1 MPGRNRTI
9 ITRRGALKQLASVAA
24 GTLVSTRFVTGQ
36 TRPATPQ
43 SAPAAAA
50 QPVLVERLSTG
61 TEIWQVT
68 TEQRPQSN
76 IYCELPYCSTDSRYF
91 VYERKNR
98 KENKDNPTEFMVVE
112 LGTWKQHLLDVGWN
126 MTGCAITRDGVFYYL
141 KRTPGR
147 EVDLMRADL
156 SKGQP
161 QSLFRLQHPA
171 VAGSLG
177 TVSPDGRYYAR
188 GQRLDQEYK
197 RFGILLVDLQKGTET
212 VIDEDPY
219 NFNPHPQFDPSRNDR
234 LMIQHNRGSKFS
246 PEGVRERAVGP
257 EGATLYLLSVPD
269 AKRTELQVG
278 RPYTTAISGHEAW
291 IATRGEI
298 LLSVLAQDGYTPDK
312 GNLLCVRPGQPARVA
327 ARGFQANHVHVSR
340 CGRFFCCDD
349 WRGTCKIVIGS
360 LQTGRT
366 AVICESKTSMGRNA
380 NTHPHAYL
388 TPNLKWVVFNSDR
401 SGFAHIHAA
410 SVPPGLMETLSQLD
424 AGNSGMDCGVKG
436 AVQ

>member
-1 MPGRNRTI
+1 MPDQNRARI
-9 ITRRGALKQLASVAA
+9 SRRKALKHLASAAA

-36 TRPATPQ
+36 TRPTATQ
-43 SAPAAAA
+43 AVPAAAGR
-50 QPVLVERLSTG
+50 PLLVERLSTG

-76 IYCELPYCSTDSRYF
+76 IYCELPYCSADSRYF

-126 MTGCAITRDGVFYYL
+126 MTGCAITREGVFYYL
-141 KRTPGR
+141 KRTARR
-147 EVDLMRADL
+147 EIDLVRADL

-161 QSLFRLQHPA
+161 QTLFRLQHPA

-177 TVSPDGRYYAR
+177 TVSPDGRYYVR

-197 RFGILLVDLQKGTET
+197 RYGLLLVDLQKGTET

-219 NFNPHPQFDPSRNDR
+219 NYNTHPQFDPSRKDR

-246 PEGVRERAVGP
+246 PEGVRERAIGP

-278 RPYTTAISGHEAW
+278 HPYTTFITGHEAW
-291 IATRGEI
+291 IATSGEI
-298 LLSVLAQDGYTPDK
+298 LFSVVARDDYAPEK
-312 GNLLCVRPGQPARVA
+312 GNLLRVRPGEPARVA
-327 ARGFQANHVHVSR
+327 ARGFQANHVNVSR

-366 AVICESKTSMGRNA
+366 AAVCESKASMQRDA

-388 TPNLKWVVFNSDR
+388 TADLKWVVFNSDR

-410 SVPPGLMETLSQLD
+410 SVPPGLLESLS
-424 AGNSGMDCGVKG
+424 
-436 AVQ
+436 

>member
-1 MPGRNRTI
+1 MPSQNRTR
-9 ITRRGALKQLASVAA
+9 ITRRRALKQIAAVAA
-24 GTLVSTRFVTGQ
+24 GTVISTQTGKAQ
-36 TRPATPQ
+36 TRPAATL
-43 SAPAAAA
+43 AVPAAAGR
-50 QPVLVERLSTG
+50 PLIVERLSTG

-76 IYCELPYCSTDSRYF
+76 IYCELPYCSGDSRYF

-126 MTGCAITRDGVFYYL
+126 MTGCAITREGIFYYL

-147 EVDLMRADL
+147 EVDLVRADL

-161 QSLFRLQHPA
+161 QTLFRLRYPA

-197 RFGILLVDLQKGTET
+197 RFGILLVDLRKGTEI
-212 VIDEDPY
+212 VIDEDRY
-219 NFNPHPQFDPSRNDR
+219 NYNTHPQFDPSRSDR

-246 PEGVRERAVGP
+246 PEGVRERAIGP

-269 AKRTELQVG
+269 AKRTGLQVG
-278 RPYTTAISGHEAW
+278 HPYTTFITGHEAW
-291 IATRGEI
+291 IATSGEI
-298 LLSVLAQDGYTPDK
+298 LFSVVARDDYLPEK
-312 GNLLCVRPGQPARVA
+312 GNLLRVRPGESARVA
-327 ARGFQANHVHVSR
+327 ARGFQANHVNVSR

-366 AVICESKTSMGRNA
+366 AAVCESKASMQRDA

-388 TPNLKWVVFNSDR
+388 TPDLKWVVFNSDG
-401 SGFAHIHAA
+401 SGFPHIHAA
-410 SVPPGLMETLSQLD
+410 SVPPGLIESLSQP
-424 AGNSGMDCGVKG
+424 A
-436 AVQ
+436 

>member
-1 MPGRNRTI
+1 
-9 ITRRGALKQLASVAA
+9 LKQIAAVAA
-24 GTLVSTRFVTGQ
+24 GTVISTQTGKAQ
-36 TRPATPQ
+36 TRPAATL
-43 SAPAAAA
+43 AVPAAAGR
-50 QPVLVERLSTG
+50 PLIVERLSTG

-76 IYCELPYCSTDSRYF
+76 IYCELPYCSGDSRYF

-126 MTGCAITRDGVFYYL
+126 MTGCAITREGIFYYL

-147 EVDLMRADL
+147 EVDLVRADL

-161 QSLFRLQHPA
+161 QTLFRLRYPA

-197 RFGILLVDLQKGTET
+197 RFGILLVDLRKGTEI
-212 VIDEDPY
+212 VIDEDRY
-219 NFNPHPQFDPSRNDR
+219 NYNTHPQFDPSRSDR

-246 PEGVRERAVGP
+246 PEGVRERAIGP

-269 AKRTELQVG
+269 AKRTGLQVG
-278 RPYTTAISGHEAW
+278 HPYTTFITGHEAW
-291 IATRGEI
+291 IATSGEI
-298 LLSVLAQDGYTPDK
+298 LFSVVARDDYLPEK
-312 GNLLCVRPGQPARVA
+312 GNLLRVRPGESARVA
-327 ARGFQANHVHVSR
+327 ARGFQANHVNVSR

-366 AVICESKTSMGRNA
+366 AVICESKASMQRDA

-388 TPNLKWVVFNSDR
+388 TPDLKWVVFNSDG
-401 SGFAHIHAA
+401 SGFPHIHAA
-410 SVPPGLMETLSQLD
+410 SVPPGLIESLSQP
-424 AGNSGMDCGVKG
+424 A
-436 AVQ
+436 